1 VKRAKGNA
9 DKAPKYRFDVSD
21 PRFAQVQ
28 ELFAQGRP
36 DEGRA
41 ILCTLIDEFAAS
53 RARMDWTPQPIMA
66 PSRVGVLA

>member
-41 ILCTLIDEFAAS
+41 ILCTLRDEFAAS
-53 RARMDWTPQPIMA
+53 RARMD
-66 PSRVGVLA
+66 